1 MMLIQ
6 RSQTIKYILPIAFLW
21 SFAAL
26 AQNSNPDPSAS
37 QTLPQSSQSSSNN
50 ETESEMILLC
60 TGSTLTSTPTG
71 QTSAIV
77 SDNNGNFAVGTSTS
91 NDIKKDVIQVRLRV
105 IGANAD
111 FFVPAGFNNS
121 GWRKV
126 KDLKIGNDEISGKI
140 TYWLNKT
147 TFQIDRRT
155 GVMTTS
161 GGFEGI
167 CKKEDLQKR
176 AF

>member
-1 MMLIQ
+1 MK
-6 RSQTIKYILPIAFLW
+6 IKTKLLVSLVLFWPTT
-21 SFAAL
+21 AL
-26 AQNSNPDPSAS
+26 AQNSNSEVSPSDTHS
-37 QTLPQSSQSSSNN
+37 LSNPSSYVN
-50 ETESEMILLC
+50 ESENEMHLVC
-60 TGSTLTSTPTG
+60 TGSTLTSTPSG

-77 SDNNGNFAVGTSTS
+77 SDSNGNFAVGTSTS

-111 FFVPAGFNNS
+111 FFVPAGFNNA

-140 TYWLNKT
+140 TYWLNKS

-155 GVMTTS
+155 GIITTS
-161 GGFEGI
+161 NGFEGI